1 MNPGSKDES
10 YAFVNYDNE
19 SSAERAMRQTNETM
33 IGDRIIK
40 VVCKWKKRA
49 PTVVE
54 QNTLN
59 VTGKVNQEETEV
71 VCPTAGKNAG

>member
-1 MNPGSKDES
+1 MTES
-10 YAFVNYDNE
+10 YAFVNYGNE

-33 IGDRIIK
+33 IGDHIIK
-40 VVCKWKKRA
+40 VVCKWKKHA

-59 VTGKVNQEETEV
+59 MTGKVSQERGQEEMEV
-71 VCPTAGKNAG
+71 VCPIVSKNAG